1 MCFSNRFV
9 GHQRQH
15 VKNCPAQVSG
25 KSVFGMMPALWN
37 GLASAFDPQT
47 DQLDVQAACDRV
59 VALIYVEKF
68 PKHIGQG
75 GVRTLRDVL
84 DRVRRAPKMSQRLKD
99 SMPSQERIE
108 CTVRNA
114 NWLVQYWTR
123 EEYPD
128 PVQQAYGFARN
139 ARGAPMYAD
148 DAPQQK
154 N

>member
-1 MCFSNRFV
+1 MSV
-9 GHQRQH
+9 LVVWDD
-15 VKNCPAQVSG
+15 VKKTRAAQVSG

-59 VALIYVEKF
+59 VALIYREKF
-68 PKHIGQG
+68 PKHVGEG
-75 GVRTLRDVL
+75 KVRTLQDVL
-84 DRVRRAPKMSQRLKD
+84 DRVRRAPKMSQRVKD
-99 SMPSQERIE
+99 SMPSQERIQ

-128 PVQQAYGFARN
+128 PVQEAFGFARN
-139 ARGAPMYAD
+139 ARGAPVYAD
-148 DAPQQK
+148 DAPQR
-154 N
+154 